1 MSFEICTPL
10 YLDLGHMI
18 SNTLADIKISVAITV
33 FAVTYTRGFEQLNLA
48 TFVSQNRDFH
58 AVW

>member
-1 MSFEICTPL
+1 
-10 YLDLGHMI
+10 MI
-18 SNTLADIKISVAITV
+18 SNTLADIKISVTITV
-33 FAVTYTRGFEQLNLA
+33 FTVTYTRDFEQLNLA